1 MRLSRINCSH
11 RRKDQDLQRTYE
23 SCGPPDSS
31 GRSASLS
38 FGIAL
43 CFACRL
49 VNSGLF
55 DDRPFRGCVAAFW
68 IWNKGALR
76 SREDPIRPAHSAP
89 ALRDTAQARP
99 PFPER
104 ANHAEQPICPDRLIE
119 LCGGSGSGRGS
130 ERERERERL
139 QIDYHGIAIPSQLP
153 PATALCPCR
162 VLFANTHSAS
172 ESKNS
177 TAQHS
182 TDSTAQ
188 HQHRFAPFAN

>member
-1 MRLSRINCSH
+1 VRLSRINCSH

-130 ERERERERL
+130 ERERERL

-177 TAQHS
+177 TAQ
-182 TDSTAQ
+182 TAQ
-188 HQHRFAPFAN
+188 HSTSTASLPSLTSGQAC

>member
-1 MRLSRINCSH
+1 VRLSRINCSH
-11 RRKDQDLQRTYE
+11 RRKDKDLQRTYE
-23 SCGPPDSS
+23 SCGPLDSS

-55 DDRPFRGCVAAFW
+55 HDRPFRGCNLRGCIW

-76 SREDPIRPAHSAP
+76 SQEDPIRPAHSAP

-130 ERERERERL
+130 ERERERL
-139 QIDYHGIAIPSQLP
+139 QIDYHGSAIPSQLP
-153 PATALCPCR
+153 PPQPYVPAGCCLPTRTAR
-162 VLFANTHSAS
+162 ARARIAQHR
-172 ESKNS
+172 
-177 TAQHS
+177 QHS
-182 TDSTAQ
+182 T
-188 HQHRFAPFAN
+188 APAPLRSPR